1 MEERDPLALSSD
13 ATDGDDVL
21 GVVEIEAFDLDRA
34 SQYVGHKWDREV
46 LLQHRE
52 EADAL
57 FRLVVRVDGGFF
69 RQRLEL
75 TYGEP
80 RAAGSGR

>member
-1 MEERDPLALSSD
+1 MALSSE

-21 GVVEIEAFDLDRA
+21 GVVEVEAFDLDRA
-34 SQYVGHKWDREV
+34 SQYFGRKWDREV

-75 TYGEP
+75 TRGEP
-80 RAAGSGR
+80 RPAGSGR

>member
-1 MEERDPLALSSD
+1 MALSSE

-34 SQYVGHKWDREV
+34 PQYLGRKGDREV

-57 FRLVVRVDGGFF
+57 FRRVVRVDGGVF
-69 RQRLEL
+69 RQRLQL
-75 TYGEP
+75 TRGESRP
-80 RAAGSGR
+80 VGSGG

>member
-1 MEERDPLALSSD
+1 MALSSA

-21 GVVEIEAFDLDRA
+21 GVVEIEAFDLDR
-34 SQYVGHKWDREV
+34 VPKDLGRKWDREV

-57 FRLVVRVDGGFF
+57 FRLVVRVDGGLF

-75 TYGEP
+75 TRGESWP
-80 RAAGSGR
+80 VGSGR